1 MLTTSAPQAAELR
14 ETDRRFANALVSSF
28 KTDEW
33 NETELLSVIADALRL
48 IRKISTKYTDTSCM
62 ELQFEELEAEGRK
75 KFIERLQKGVLK
87 TFSTRDRRGELFKHL
102 AACLSNHLKGILFRC
117 RFTPKR
123 MGRKVPT
130 KGNGEYDRSWKPE
143 VSLDDPEASS
153 VMQRAASVGAD
164 NPLVDQDM
172 QSLLTPVEFLVFKQ
186 LTEPNDGAMLEA
198 WIDASRGRGKKEN
211 VHVSQINMAAGL
223 GLPTE
228 VFLAVTASVQTKFR
242 KYMSLKSELIESDH
256 HRAVA
261 ALEQAFDIQIP
272 RSTDPKTVARV
283 VTIAARAN
291 FEKMTP
297 ELGDLVRLAGGR
309 PPVKDTVGN
318 PTCFGALWQQNN
330 RVCLQCALYSTC
342 QVEAN
347 SAGLGELN
355 LAPNLLPG
363 RASIRTAAV
372 TAHAPEAAT
381 AAATKSAAVTP
392 MNLREDQLK
401 TFMEQRFRGADF
413 GTDRYYRNSSKK
425 PGEKVKYIF
434 WLGRKQG
441 ELRLRF
447 CKPSEK
453 LAAKL
458 DNVERY
464 SYLPL
469 TGDWDALEK
478 LVMQHSKET
487 SGD

>member
-1 MLTTSAPQAAELR
+1 MPTSMIPQAAELR
-14 ETDRRFANALVSSF
+14 ESDRRFANALVSSY
-28 KTDEW
+28 KTVEWDE
-33 NETELLSVIADALRL
+33 NELLSVIADALRL
-48 IRKISTKYTDTSCM
+48 IRKISTKYTDQSCM

-75 KFIERLQKGVLK
+75 KFVERLQKGVLK
-87 TFSTRDRRGELFKHL
+87 TFDTRKRRGELFKHL
-102 AACLSNHLKGILFRC
+102 TACLSNHLKGILFRC

-123 MGRKVPT
+123 MGRSVPT

-153 VMQRAASVGAD
+153 VMQRAASTGAD
-164 NPLVDQDM
+164 NPIIDQDM
-172 QSLLTPVEFLVFKQ
+172 QDLLTPVEFLVFKQ

-198 WIDASRGRGKKEN
+198 WIDANRGRGKKEV
-211 VHVSQINMAAGL
+211 VHVSQANMAAGL
-223 GLPTE
+223 GLPLE
-228 VFLAVTASVQTKFR
+228 VFLSVTTSVQTKFR
-242 KYMSLKSELIESDH
+242 KYMSLQSELIESDH

-272 RSTDPKTVARV
+272 RSTDAKTVART

-291 FEKMTP
+291 FDKMTP
-297 ELGDLVRLAGGR
+297 ELDDLVRLAGGR
-309 PPVKDTVGN
+309 PPVKDTAGN
-318 PTCFGALWQQNN
+318 PTCYGALWQQNH

-347 SAGLGELN
+347 SAGLGDLH

-363 RASIRTAAV
+363 RASVRTAAV
-372 TAHAPEAAT
+372 TSQNVEPAAV
-381 AAATKSAAVTP
+381 KIAAVTP
-392 MNLREDQLK
+392 MNSAEDQLK

-413 GTDRYYRNSSKK
+413 GTDRYYRNPSKK

-447 CKPSEK
+447 CKPSDK
-453 LAAKL
+453 LANKL
-458 DNVERY
+458 DTVERY
-464 SYLPL
+464 NYLPI
-469 TGDWDALEK
+469 GIEWDAAEK
-478 LVMQHSKET
+478 IIMQHSKET